1 VNASASF
8 GNQSGKRFQVVRS
21 DVRDLDEI
29 DMEILEL
36 LADDARRAYSD
47 IGEAVGR
54 SGPAVSERVSK
65 LEEAG
70 VLRGFTVDV
79 DRSQLR
85 EGVPVLVELAIAP
98 GRREPVRDALRAA
111 DAVEHL
117 FTTASGDV
125 VVQASLPNS
134 DAYRWVEDVLDAGDV
149 TDVDVTL
156 LAEVEWTQAVGATDF
171 AVSCA
176 ECGNTVTSEGTSATL
191 GGDTYRFCCES
202 CEEAFTDRYEQ
213 LSRG

>member
-1 VNASASF
+1 M
-8 GNQSGKRFQVVRS
+8 
-21 DVRDLDEI
+21 RDLDDI

-36 LADDARRAYSD
+36 LADDARRPFSD
-47 IGEAVGR
+47 IGDVVGR

-85 EGVPVLVELAIAP
+85 DGVPVLVELSVASQ
-98 GRREPVRDALRAA
+98 RREPVKDALRAT

-125 VVQASLPNS
+125 VVQASLPNA
-134 DAYRWVEDVLDAGDV
+134 DAYRWVEDVLDPSDASV
-149 TDVDVTL
+149 VDVTL
-156 LAEVEWTQAVGATDF
+156 LAEVEWTQSVGATDF

-176 ECGNTVTSEGTSATL
+176 ECGNTVTSEGSSATL
-191 GGDTYRFCCES
+191 GEETYRFCCES
-202 CEEAFTDRYEQ
+202 CEGAFRDRYDRFSDE
-213 LSRG
+213 